1 MVNAKDFAIAKAT
14 EIQQISQYIKYSE
27 NKEVRVF
34 GIERIYKLAEGI
46 LEHLEYLDVLDL
58 SDIKEETK

>member
-1 MVNAKDFAIAKAT
+1 MNAKDFAIAKAT
-14 EIQQISQYIKYSE
+14 EIQQISQDIKYAE

-34 GIERIYKLAEGI
+34 AIEKIYKLAEGI

-58 SDIKEETK
+58 EDD

>member
-1 MVNAKDFAIAKAT
+1 MNAKDFAIVKAT
-14 EIQQISQYIKYSE
+14 EIQQISQDIKYVE

-34 GIERIYKLAEGI
+34 AIEKIYKLAEGI

-58 SDIKEETK
+58 EDD